1 VKRFQ
6 TMSVVISLEE
16 IAEGIYVLTLEC
28 PEIAKLTEPGQ
39 FVNVRMHDAHSEPLL
54 RRPFSVSFVEGDR
67 LELLFNVIGTGTRFL
82 STRRPGDAVDLLGP
96 LGVPFHIDDTFETA
110 LLLAGGVGVAPFPM
124 LRAALERAGKK
135 VITLLGARSGVQI
148 ADRRLNNAYV
158 ATDDGSRGFHG
169 SVVDL
174 FHATV
179 ARNAILRPKI
189 FACGPNRMLSVVA
202 AAARTIGMDCELS
215 LEGEMACGI
224 GICQGCPVERSREGR
239 KYALVCTDGPT
250 FNSRD
255 VVI

>member
-1 VKRFQ
+1 MKISVIAVIPARYGSTRFPGKSLALINGKPMIQWVYERTQRSRLVKR
-6 TMSVVISLEE
+6 VI
-16 IAEGIYVLTLEC
+16 
-28 PEIAKLTEPGQ
+28 
-39 FVNVRMHDAHSEPLL
+39 
-54 RRPFSVSFVEGDR
+54 
-67 LELLFNVIGTGTRFL
+67 
-82 STRRPGDAVDLLGP
+82 
-96 LGVPFHIDDTFETA
+96 
-110 LLLAGGVGVAPFPM
+110 
-124 LRAALERAGKK
+124 
-135 VITLLGARSGVQI
+135 
-148 ADRRLNNAYV
+148 V